1 MKLLLLAYGLL
12 GPPCK
17 VYPTVAA
24 SDAWVLATQQL
35 PLKQQVA
42 AVRQR
47 LACDAR
53 TRGPVQA
60 AALCVSC
67 LTAEGQRA
75 FRAAQEKQRQ
85 AEANDPRPLG
95 IVLLYLIDG
104 QVVAP
109 ADTAQW
115 QPLVTRRQVQKI
127 DLLVSK
133 NATVMGGSRAQ
144 NGMVYITTQR
154 RP

>member
-1 MKLLLLAYGLL
+1 MKLLLLAYSLL

-17 VYPTVAA
+17 VYTTVAV
-24 SDAWVLATQQL
+24 SDAWIVATQQL
-35 PLKQQVA
+35 PLKKRAV

-53 TRGPVQA
+53 VRGPVPA

-85 AEANDPRPLG
+85 AEANDPRPSG
-95 IVLLYLIDG
+95 VVLLYMIDG
-104 QVVAP
+104 QVVMP
-109 ADTAQW
+109 ADTARW
-115 QPLVTRRQVQKI
+115 QPLVARRQLKEI
-127 DLLVSK
+127 SLLVSEK
-133 NATVMGGSRAQ
+133 AVATGGARAQ
-144 NGMVYITTQR
+144 NGMVFITTQQ
-154 RP
+154 P

>member
-1 MKLLLLAYGLL
+1 MKLLLLAYSLL

-17 VYPTVAA
+17 VYSTVAA
-24 SDAWVLATQQL
+24 SDAWIAATQRL
-35 PLKQQVA
+35 PQRKQVA

-53 TRGPVQA
+53 VRGPVQA

-85 AEANDPRPLG
+85 AEATDPRPLG
-95 IVLLYLIDG
+95 VVLFYLIDG
-104 QVVAP
+104 QVIAP
-109 ADTAQW
+109 SDTAQW
-115 QPLVTRRQVQKI
+115 QPLVAKRRVKEVA
-127 DLLVSK
+127 LLASE
-133 NATVMGGSRAQ
+133 NAVATGGARAQ
-144 NGMVYITTQR
+144 NGMVIITTQR

>member
-17 VYPTVAA
+17 VYTTAAA
-24 SDAWVLATQQL
+24 SDAWVTATQQL
-35 PLKQQVA
+35 PLKKQVA

-53 TRGPVQA
+53 VRGPVPA

-67 LTAEGQRA
+67 LTAEGQKA
-75 FRAAQEKQRQ
+75 FRAAQQKQRQ
-85 AEANDPRPLG
+85 AEALDPLPLG
-95 IVLLYLIDG
+95 VVLFYLIDG

-109 ADTAQW
+109 ADTARW

-127 DLLVSK
+127 DCLESK
-133 NATVMGGSRAQ
+133 NAVVVGGTRAQ
-144 NGMVYITTQR
+144 NGMVVITTRR